1 VTESEPPDDVDQEI
15 LDLLRRNARLSA
27 AEIARRVNLT
37 DSAVRRRISNLEK
50 DGTIAG
56 YTIAVDHDKVGP
68 TVEAYIELVF
78 AGNTNVHTFL
88 REAIKRPEVREAMTI
103 TGEADALLRVRVKQ
117 LPELRNLVMDLRT
130 SGPVQGSN
138 TRVVMGR
145 WWHGAVD
152 AGDMSDA
159 PES

>member
-1 VTESEPPDDVDQEI
+1 VTEFDPPDDVDQEI
-15 LDLLRRNARLSA
+15 LALLRRNARLSA

-50 DGTIAG
+50 SGTIAG
-56 YTIAVDHDKVGP
+56 YTISIDADKVGP

-78 AGNTNVHTFL
+78 AGNTNVHSFL
-88 REAIKRPEVREAMTI
+88 GDAIRRPEVREAMTI
-103 TGEADALLRVRVKQ
+103 TGESDALLRVRVKA
-117 LPELRNLVMDLRT
+117 LPELRHLVMDLRT
-130 SGPVQGSN
+130 SGPIMGTN

-145 WWHGAVD
+145 WWHGA
-152 AGDMSDA
+152 AGTDDV